1 MIEKY
6 TRRYKW
12 AKEQDGKKLTPLW
25 LMVTKDKYQLPLAVA
40 DTSVELAKM
49 VGVKP
54 STIIKSVTHRRK
66 SRYIRIYVDL
76 EEDE

>member
-1 MIEKY
+1 MIERY
-6 TRRYKW
+6 TRRYRC

>member
-1 MIEKY
+1 MIEQY
-6 TRRYKW
+6 MRPYRW
-12 AKEQDGKKLTPLW
+12 AKEQEGKNLKPLW

-40 DTSVELAKM
+40 DTAEELAKI

-66 SRYIRIYVDL
+66 SRYIRIYVDM
-76 EEDE
+76 EEE

>member
-6 TRRYKW
+6 TRRYNW

>member
-6 TRRYKW
+6 TRRYKL

>member
-1 MIEKY
+1 MIEQY
-6 TRRYKW
+6 MRQYEW
-12 AKEQDGKKLTPLW
+12 AKKKNIKPLW

-40 DTSVELAKM
+40 DTAAELAQI

-54 STIIKSVTHRRK
+54 CTIIKNVTHRRN
-66 SRYIRIYVDL
+66 SRYIRIYVDM